1 MAGGEKVLRENVL
14 SVTERSRAM
23 KISTLRE
30 NITGSEK
37 NCRNKYV
44 HETRSGNYYLDSG
57 IGFIQG
63 ECVFEG
69 TPSYDE
75 HLMYG
80 CTAMNR
86 KPQKKAK

>member
-1 MAGGEKVLRENVL
+1 
-14 SVTERSRAM
+14 M

-44 HETRSGNYYLDSG
+44 HETRSGNYYLDNG

-63 ECVFEG
+63 ECVFG
-69 TPSYDE
+69 RSNSATDFFGQTNGS
-75 HLMYG
+75 
-80 CTAMNR
+80 TAET
-86 KPQKKAK
+86 